1 MTDAVVTLDT
11 VSRTFRM
18 GDVSVPVLHD
28 VSLEVLHGES
38 LAVVGPSGSG
48 KSSLMNLIGLLD
60 RPTSGRI
67 LVEGV
72 DTGRLSPD
80 RCAALRNRRIGF
92 VFQSYN
98 LLGRHSALDNVQLPL
113 LYAGVARAERRRRAE
128 AALEAVGLAHRAG
141 HLPSRLSG
149 GEQQRVAI
157 ARALVTDPGIVLADE
172 PTGALDSST
181 GLEILAL
188 LRGLNRAGRTLLII
202 THDMGVAARCGRI
215 VRLHDGR
222 IASDQ
227 ATRAAEPARVL
238 A

>member
-1 MTDAVVTLDT
+1 MTDAMVRLDA
-11 VSRTFRM
+11 VNRVFRM

-28 VSLEVLHGES
+28 VTLDVGSGECV
-38 LAVVGPSGSG
+38 AVVGPSGSG
-48 KSSLMNLIGLLD
+48 KSSLMNLVGLLD

-80 RCAALRNRRIGF
+80 RCAVLRNRRIGF

-113 LYAGVARAERRRRAE
+113 LYAKVGRVERRRRAE
-128 AALEAVGLAHRAG
+128 AALESVGLAHRAD

-172 PTGALDSST
+172 PTGALDSNT
-181 GLEILAL
+181 GTEILAL
-188 LRGLNRAGRTLLII
+188 FRNLNRAGRTLLII
-202 THDMGVAARCGRI
+202 THDLGVAARCGRI

-227 ATRAAEPARVL
+227 ANTAPGLVRVPA
-238 A
+238 